1 MQMIQANNG
10 SSQSGSFVSNDKEY
24 FATTGQFLTEDVE
37 NLVVGVNNMPVYL
50 KQVAVQVDHQL
61 QEVMCLLVMEK
72 PMKNSK
78 NKSEYPAVTIS
89 SEK

>member
-1 MQMIQANNG
+1 
-10 SSQSGSFVSNDKEY
+10 
-24 FATTGQFLTEDVE
+24 
-37 NLVVGVNNMPVYL
+37 LVVGKTNMPVYL
-50 KQVAVQVDHQL
+50 KQVATVKDRHQH
-61 QEVMCLLVMEK
+61 QEIMCLLVMEK